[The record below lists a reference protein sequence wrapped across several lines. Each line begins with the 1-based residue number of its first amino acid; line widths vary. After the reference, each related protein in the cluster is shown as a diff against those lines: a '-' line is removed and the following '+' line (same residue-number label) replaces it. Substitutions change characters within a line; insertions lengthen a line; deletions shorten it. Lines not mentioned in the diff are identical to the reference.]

1 MAQIDG
7 LRDIHGRWMQ
17 NYQLYP
23 ILEDKGLFAKGQLN
37 PDGGAVGINGV
48 YVRVLSL
55 EEANKDAFTRR
66 VRFAHRVLARCDC
79 DRMIPFG
86 KLGQHRK
93 SCDANLYA
101 D

>member
-1 MAQIDG
+1 
-7 LRDIHGRWMQ
+7 
-17 NYQLYP
+17 
-23 ILEDKGLFAKGQLN
+23 
-37 PDGGAVGINGV
+37 
-48 YVRVLSL
+48 
-55 EEANKDAFTRR
+55 

-79 DRMIPFG
+79 DRLIPFG